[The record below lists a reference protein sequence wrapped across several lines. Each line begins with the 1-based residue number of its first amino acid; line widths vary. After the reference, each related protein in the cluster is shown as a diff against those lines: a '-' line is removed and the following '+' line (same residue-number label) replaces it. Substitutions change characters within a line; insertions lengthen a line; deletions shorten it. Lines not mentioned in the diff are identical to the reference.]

1 MDEGRKVISDD
12 FARQLSPETALPVAA
27 IKTLIGVIR
36 RSTNTTIR
44 GMEAELKE
52 AIQLMEDKMETDSP
66 DNSRS
71 TISLTSGCQLFLRHV
86 SRFVA
91 ESVGEEGFDESCK
104 QQLLHRGERFAE
116 VSETSRE
123 QIARLGHNFVRDGT
137 VVLTHGYSRCALHLL
152 LMAAET
158 KVTLAC
164 SLREG
169 RPDGAG
175 FKAAAALSKVG
186 VPVTVVLD
194 SAVGYH
200 MEMAD
205 LCVTGAEGVLENGG
219 IVNKVGT
226 FQMAVL
232 AKAYNVPFYVAAESY
247 KFARL
252 FPLDQRDLPKG
263 KIPRAPFAAPEG
275 TPESVATFSPSV
287 DYTSAEYIT
296 LLFTDLGALTPS
308 AVSDELIRL
317 YGEA

>member
-1 MDEGRKVISDD
+1 MDEERKVISDD

-44 GMEAELKE
+44 GMEAELKD

-123 QIARLGHNFVRDGT
+123 QIARLGHSFVRDGT

-158 KVTLAC
+158 KHFSVLVA
-164 SLREG
+164 EG

-200 MEMAD
+200 MEVAD

-275 TPESVATFSPSV
+275 TPESVAASRCV
-287 DYTSAEYIT
+287 KA
-296 LLFTDLGALTPS
+296 
-308 AVSDELIRL
+308 
-317 YGEA
+317 

>member
-1 MDEGRKVISDD
+1 MGMEEEKKVVLDD
-12 FARQLSPETALPVAA
+12 FARQFSPETALPVAA

-44 GMEAELKE
+44 GMEAELKD
-52 AIQLMEDKMETDSP
+52 AIQLMEDKMATDNP
-66 DNSRS
+66 DNRS

-123 QIARLGHNFVRDGT
+123 QIARLGHSFVRDGT

-158 KVTLAC
+158 KHFSVLVA
-164 SLREG
+164 EG

-175 FKAAAALSKVG
+175 FQTAAALAKAG

-200 MEMAD
+200 MEVAD

-232 AKAYNVPFYVAAESY
+232 AKAFNVPFYVAAESY

-252 FPLDQRDLPKG
+252 FPLDQRDLPEG
-263 KIPRAPFAAPEG
+263 KIPRAPFIAPKG
-275 TPESVATFSPSV
+275 TPEGVATFSPTV

-296 LLFTDLGALTPS
+296 LLFTDLGVLTPS